1 MCGCGC
7 NNFRN
12 VQGVFASNDNSN
24 LANQSLNQPI
34 SLNNFNSTNS
44 NLNNSSSNN
53 SNLNNSSSND
63 CCNCSTIS
71 SNNCSNCSTM
81 GQNNSNSNNYG
92 NYSITDSNNSEFNN
106 CGCQNSPRCGTNLSN
121 DNWNCLL
128 QNYIGRRCSCEF
140 QLANNLVKRTG
151 ILNNVGTN
159 FLVLASSN
167 NCSNILLCDTSSLV
181 FVKVE

>member
-12 VQGVFASNDNSN
+12 MQGILANNDNSEM
-24 LANQSLNQPI
+24 A
-34 SLNNFNSTNS
+34 
-44 NLNNSSSNN
+44 SNN
-53 SNLNNSSSND
+53 STL
-63 CCNCSTIS
+63 
-71 SNNCSNCSTM
+71 
-81 GQNNSNSNNYG
+81 
-92 NYSITDSNNSEFNN
+92 NN
-106 CGCQNSPRCGTNLSN
+106 CGCQNNPRCGTNLSD
-121 DNWNCLL
+121 DNWCSLL

-167 NCSNILLCDTSSLV
+167 NCSNILLCDTSNLV